1 MCVILKDHADD
12 GDHNDEL
19 DTYNDEDFAPG
30 HLVSQQVPT
39 LESSN

>member
-1 MCVILKDHADD
+1 MCVILRDHADD

-19 DTYNDEDFAPG
+19 DTYYDEDFAPG
-30 HLVSQQVPT
+30 YLVSQQVPT